1 MFLLYQLVQDFDVF
15 IDDLERILVKLM
27 NSLIRLRSAVMEHV
41 LFSYLRFS
49 ATTVSSNDS
58 TYILH
63 HDWSQDG
70 VTKTKHVWLG
80 RETFVQSRWLLGLEK
95 IPLRSTRLAPSC
107 QSKHFHGIFVEF
119 HGIAGI

>member
-1 MFLLYQLVQDFDVF
+1 MYTKMFLLYQLVQDFDVF

-58 TYILH
+58 TYILQ

-70 VTKTKHVWLG
+70 VTKTKHV
-80 RETFVQSRWLLGLEK
+80 
-95 IPLRSTRLAPSC
+95 
-107 QSKHFHGIFVEF
+107 
-119 HGIAGI
+119 